1 MDDKQENLLPS
12 SLPSQLLSIDEEL
25 WRMIEERAQ
34 EILWTIQP
42 NVLSEVNRKN
52 IIDYVQRLIGEYCG
66 AQVFPFGSFPLKTYL
81 PDGDIDLTALS
92 HEDEEE
98 DLVRAVCN
106 ILKSEDDSEYQVK
119 DIEHIRAQVQVVK
132 CTVKNIPVDISFNQM
147 AGLYT
152 LFFLEQQVLY
162 VFLDYYSSFDWEH
175 NYISIWGPKV
185 LSSLPE
191 IVDTPEYDQGEFLLQ
206 KEFLKNYRDMCSS
219 KAKASETM
227 TNAFPVKHMNI
238 LDPLRNNNNL
248 GRSVNIGNLSRIRLA
263 FSLGSQRLKQIL
275 TLAGENMGAALEKFF
290 FNTLENNGKGERADV
305 GVPVSPFGTGR
316 FEESVLSGDYDSYY
330 GWSQYV
336 QQYPN
341 YAMPVTTVPSHFPS
355 PPHQDNI
362 LALSTQLNWSEG
374 DFPALSA
381 QQNWSMFYQS
391 GTNVYIPGQ
400 TLFHPTYSLGKGGR
414 SRGTGTYIPDLSYNC
429 YWDIHAKANR
439 PRRFPYA
446 KHNALL
452 KSSPKSQ
459 QEKEFHTETKPFEL
473 SDEDFPLIPN
483 VYKATPPTQAQESTP
498 LTKVHSETDKDGNSR
513 LSELLNED
521 FPLPLSAQVKESAPL
536 AKVLSKTNMDGNS
549 RSFELS
555 NEDFPLLQRTHK

>member
-152 LFFLEQQVLY
+152 LFFLEQ
-162 VFLDYYSSFDWEH
+162 
-175 NYISIWGPKV
+175 
-185 LSSLPE
+185 SLMYPNLL
-191 IVDTPEYDQGEFLLQ
+191 IADTPEYDQGEFLLQ